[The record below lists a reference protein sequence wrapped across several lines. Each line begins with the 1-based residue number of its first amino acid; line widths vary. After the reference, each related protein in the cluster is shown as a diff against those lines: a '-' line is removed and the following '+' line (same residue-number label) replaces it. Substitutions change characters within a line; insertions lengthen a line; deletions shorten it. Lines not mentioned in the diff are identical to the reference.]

1 MKSITDTYATYATAL
16 GLGLLATPAFADP
29 GHLGDDAVYN
39 FYNYALGAGSFV
51 FILVGI
57 WVLRKNR
64 QRPPRG
70 K

>member
-1 MKSITDTYATYATAL
+1 MKSITDTYATYAAAL
-16 GLGLLATPAFADP
+16 GLGLLTTPALADP

-39 FYNYALGAGSFV
+39 IYNYALGAGSLIFV
-51 FILVGI
+51 LVGI

-64 QRPPRG
+64 LRPPRG